1 MCHIIGAQL
10 SLVERLVWDQNVAGS
25 NPATP
30 TILVTGGV
38 YMSKDKHIW
47 ENNLEFAQVID
58 EILADKHLYSH
69 DALCDFLAN
78 IATYLRQT
86 GHELERYDRR
96 LQVYLEAML
105 KLP

>member
-1 MCHIIGAQL
+1 MPHYRGVAQFGL
-10 SLVERLVWDQNVAGS
+10 ERFIWDEEVAGS

-30 TILVTGGV
+30 TILVIGGI

-86 GHELERYDRR
+86 GHELEKYDRR
-96 LQVYLEAML
+96 LQVYLEAIL

>member
-1 MCHIIGAQL
+1 
-10 SLVERLVWDQNVAGS
+10 
-25 NPATP
+25 
-30 TILVTGGV
+30 
-38 YMSKDKHIW
+38 MSKDKHIW